1 MFPNLYYNWEVFYTR
16 CYFHKLK
23 TIKCLSM
30 NWSRRLNEEFL
41 KQIIWRVAYAKRKP
55 ICSRLYTVRIV
66 KLQSSITIWVTC
78 LEATWG
84 WNIAS
89 CGCRPLRKKCPCSEL
104 FWSTFSRIRTE
115 YNGKQCN
122 EIVIVEG
129 GLGSSENGDDS

>member
-1 MFPNLYYNWEVFYTR
+1 MLDILLKASIMFPNLYYNWEVFHTR

-23 TIKCLSM
+23 TIKCLSI

-66 KLQSSITIWVTC
+66 KLQSSITICVTY

-84 WNIAS
+84 WNMLLVDADHCVRS
-89 CGCRPLRKKCPCSEL
+89 VRVQSYSGPHFPS
-104 FWSTFSRIRTE
+104 F
-115 YNGKQCN
+115 
-122 EIVIVEG
+122 
-129 GLGSSENGDDS
+129 GLNTTANNAMKLL